1 VHPKHLLVEDF
12 CSVTETRMNTKTKT
26 SAPYVESPSGTR
38 RSLESDKLLL
48 LVFLAENIT
57 PALLSICVRFESV
70 INRAAPAKSH
80 LYSRRDEFFCEQMS
94 QRCLFSYRSS
104 KRSSAFTVKR
114 FDTSHI
120 IPSLD

>member
-12 CSVTETRMNTKTKT
+12 CSVAETRMNTKTKT

-80 LYSRRDEFFCEQMS
+80 LYSRRDE
-94 QRCLFSYRSS
+94 LFVNKCR
-104 KRSSAFTVKR
+104 RDVCFPT
-114 FDTSHI
+114 
-120 IPSLD
+120 